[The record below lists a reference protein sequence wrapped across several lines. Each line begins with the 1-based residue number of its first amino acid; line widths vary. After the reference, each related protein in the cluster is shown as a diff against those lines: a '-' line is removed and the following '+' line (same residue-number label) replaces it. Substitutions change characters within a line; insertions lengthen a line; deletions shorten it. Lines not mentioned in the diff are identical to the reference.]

1 MTEVKVDE
9 VTDSSITISW
19 SKPED
24 DCRINAYRVTCTD
37 KGAGT
42 DDMMSKDDTGGDEGQ
57 EVRGQ
62 GEEEVSESQE
72 ILVDDGDVTS
82 ATFSELGP
90 GRVYALEVFAVCG
103 DKESEETTLEV
114 ETSKSFS

>member
-24 DCRINAYRVTCTD
+24 DCCINAYRVTCTD
-37 KGAGT
+37 KGADT
-42 DDMMSKDDTGGDEGQ
+42 EDVMSKGDTGGEKGK

-62 GEEEVSESQE
+62 GDEEVRSPQE
-72 ILVDDGDVTS
+72 ILIDDGDVTS
-82 ATFSELGP
+82 TTFSELDP
-90 GRVYALEVFAVCG
+90 GRVYALEVFTVSG

-114 ETSKSFS
+114 ETSKRFS